1 MVEKPGFDGQIH
13 LVENYE
19 GTSQIYMES
28 SNEGLESQLLESNV
42 FELEKF

>member
-1 MVEKPGFDGQIH
+1 MVEKPGFDDRIP
-13 LVENYE
+13 LEENYE
-19 GTSQIYMES
+19 GTSQICMES